1 MINDTIVAPA
11 TSMMNQAISII
22 RLSGPDAFPI
32 INKIFSKVV
41 KPHKNEIHYGFIK
54 DGEETL
60 DQVLLMCFET
70 PNSFTGEDVIEINC
84 HGGVYIT
91 NKILKLLLK
100 NGARLANRGEFSQRA
115 FLNGK
120 INLIQAEA
128 INDLVHAT
136 NDQSA
141 KIAISNLQNKNI
153 SVINN
158 FRNDLLDIIA
168 NIEVNIDYPEYDG
181 VGDLTVGELHEKL
194 KVLSNKVAEII
205 ALSKIGKVVNDGVN
219 LVILGQPNVG
229 KSSLLNA
236 LLNEDKAIVSDTPG
250 TTRDIVEGRVNI
262 GNLTLNLTDTAGIRT
277 TDNEIEQIGI
287 NKAKKQI
294 TLADLVLL
302 VFDSTRSL
310 SLEEQ
315 ELLELTKNKKRIII
329 INKIDLNP
337 HHQYHFPAD
346 HQIEIAAIRRDI
358 KPLINKINE
367 LFSTDQLF
375 KDDTIIL
382 SNIKQISILE
392 NVEKS
397 LKNAYNNSTVGFPV
411 DIVNVD
417 LYESWN
423 LLGELLGESY
433 DDNLLDTMF
442 SKYCLGK

>member
-60 DQVLLMCFET
+60 DQVLLMCFES

-120 INLIQAEA
+120 INLIQAES

-181 VGDLTVGELHEKL
+181 VGDLTIGELHEKL
-194 KVLSNKVAEII
+194 KVLSNKVSEII

-236 LLNEDKAIVSDTPG
+236 LLNEDKAIVSDIPG
-250 TTRDIVEGRVNI
+250 TTRDIVEGWVNI
-262 GNLTLNLTDTAGIRT
+262 GNLTLNLIDTAGIRT

-346 HQIEIAAIRRDI
+346 HQIEIAAISRDI

-397 LKNAYNNSTVGFPV
+397 LKNAYNNSTDGFPV

-433 DDNLLDTMF
+433 DNNLLDTMF

>member
-1 MINDTIVAPA
+1 MINDTIVAPT

-54 DGEETL
+54 DGAETL
-60 DQVLLMCFET
+60 DQVLLMCFEN

-181 VGDLTVGELHEKL
+181 VGNLTVGELHEKL
-194 KVLSNKVAEII
+194 KVLSNRIAEII
-205 ALSKIGKVVNDGVN
+205 ALSKIGKVINDGVN

-262 GNLTLNLTDTAGIRT
+262 GNLTLNLIDTAGIRT
-277 TDNEIEQIGI
+277 TDNEIERIGI
-287 NKAKKQI
+287 NKAKEQI

-310 SLEEQ
+310 SVEEQ

-337 HHQYHFPAD
+337 HHQYRFSAD
-346 HQIEIAAIRRDI
+346 HQIEMAAINRDI
-358 KPLINKINE
+358 KSLINKINE

-397 LKNAYNNSTVGFPV
+397 LKNAYNNSTDGFPV

-417 LYESWN
+417 LHESWN